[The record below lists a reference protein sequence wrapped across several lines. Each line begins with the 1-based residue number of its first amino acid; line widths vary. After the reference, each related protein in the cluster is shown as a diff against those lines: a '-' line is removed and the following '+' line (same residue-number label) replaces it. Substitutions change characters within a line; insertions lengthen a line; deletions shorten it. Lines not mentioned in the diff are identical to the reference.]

1 MVDRIDEIDVVKAD
15 VGILKESIDAALLS
29 GQHAD
34 QVAEKVG
41 VLSDLTTDAKDDLV
55 GAINSTESK
64 VKSLSQL
71 PNEYEW
77 TALAGQLDYTLP
89 AGSSYNTSV
98 KSFQVEVGGGGIP
111 PSKVN
116 KVSSTKFSL
125 LLPASD
131 IIAGVKVVARW
142 TQPLVASGSGSGSG
156 ISNGEAHHLSHE
168 LGGMDE
174 IDITKLKGYTANVSG
189 KIGDTS
195 KLETKSQTNL
205 VDSVNEVLT
214 KSNSN
219 LVDIANIS
227 NKVGNLGSLQTSVQ
241 TSIVDAINSINSG
254 YESSPVAVGSL
265 DDLHTE
271 NKSSI
276 VNAINENSDKIG
288 VLQKNPNEFEWTATA
303 GQLIYTLP
311 TNTSYDINSKVL
323 EVMVGGAFVS
333 PSMIQKDSAT
343 QFTLLVDS
351 SRIPAGIKVVARW
364 TESVVAGTG
373 NDTSAHHLSHEE
385 GGYDEI
391 EVTNLKGFQ
400 ENVNDVGEDNGS
412 FWIPPVQPAMP
423 WGENG
428 VPLTKDPE
436 GFINGLYEPLRT
448 TNPDYITRTVLGLD
462 QSGTY
467 NVYRYELTPK
477 NYSKTIIVS
486 AGTHGNE
493 YTASFALA
501 RFIYHLVNDWKKYPQ
516 LTYIRK
522 NVRLIVHPVNNPWSF
537 ANNKRQNANGVD
549 LNRNMAYLWDYITGT
564 NFQQGGTYY
573 KGTAPFSEVESQYL
587 RDSFALYSSALSY
600 VDFHTI
606 NTIQA
611 EHIVFTPRY
620 RPQFR
625 EIFNDNISRLFK
637 TGNRIV
643 NGTTAMPT
651 IACHAAVTHDMTTA
665 NPEWFNGIYG
675 GNRDS
680 VEMTEAVKWF
690 GNVVIKACS
699 LRHKTTQIE
708 ESHPFTKLLM
718 YDKGATPS
726 TITSSVYNNVTHATN
741 DMVIKRHGILR
752 ANGYVKFTL
761 SEAATVG
768 VNPIIYQVN
777 HPELGYTEV
786 KDQKYNEVVQTLPAG
801 TYVVPLNAR
810 HHVFPHNYNEAGT
823 SRPEQTKF
831 RLRMKTSA
839 GTVTIESWRVYL
851 DYLPSERG
859 IAYEIIDYTGKE
871 ASAEGSDYT
880 VLFPDATKFAI
891 DGSADE

>member
-1 MVDRIDEIDVVKAD
+1 
-15 VGILKESIDAALLS
+15 
-29 GQHAD
+29 
-34 QVAEKVG
+34 
-41 VLSDLTTDAKDDLV
+41 
-55 GAINSTESK
+55 

-77 TALAGQLDYTLP
+77 TATAGQLDYTLP
-89 AGSSYNTSV
+89 TGSSYDTSV

-125 LLPASD
+125 LLPSSD

-142 TQPLVASGSGSGSG
+142 TQPLVASGTGSNSG
-156 ISNGEAHHLSHE
+156 ISNGEAHHTSHE
-168 LGGMDE
+168 LGGIDE
-174 IDITKLKGYTANVSG
+174 IDITKLKGYAANVSG

-195 KLETKSQTNL
+195 KLETNSRTNL

-219 LVDIANIS
+219 LVNMADIS
-227 NKVGNLGSLQTSVQ
+227 NKIGSLGSLETDVQ
-241 TSIVDAINSINSG
+241 TSIVDAINDVNRKSG
-254 YESSPVAVGSL
+254 GSPTNIGDL
-265 DDLHTE
+265 DDLITSD
-271 NKSSI
+271 KTS
-276 VNAINENSDKIG
+276 VVGAVNENATKISTVSTDSDNI
-288 VLQKNPNEFEWTATA
+288 
-303 GQLIYTLP
+303 
-311 TNTSYDINSKVL
+311 
-323 EVMVGGAFVS
+323 
-333 PSMIQKDSAT
+333 
-343 QFTLLVDS
+343 
-351 SRIPAGIKVVARW
+351 
-364 TESVVAGTG
+364 
-373 NDTSAHHLSHEE
+373 
-385 GGYDEI
+385 
-391 EVTNLKGFQ
+391 
-400 ENVNDVGEDNGS
+400 GEDNGM

-423 WGENG
+423 WGSNG
-428 VPLTKDPE
+428 VPATKDPE
-436 GFINGLYEPLRT
+436 GFVNGLYEPLRIA
-448 TNPDYITRTVLGLD
+448 NPSYISRTSLGLD

-467 NVYRYELTPK
+467 NVYRYELAPK

-486 AGTHGNE
+486 SGTHGNE

-522 NVRLIVHPVNNPWSF
+522 NVRLIIHPINNPWSF
-537 ANNKRQNANGVD
+537 ANNKRQNVNGVD

-564 NFQQGGTYY
+564 SFQAGGTYY
-573 KGTAPFSEVESQYL
+573 KGTAPFSEKESQYL
-587 RDSFALYSSALSY
+587 RDSFALYSDALSY

-665 NPEWFNGIYG
+665 NPEWYNGIYG

-718 YDKGATPS
+718 YDKGTAPS
-726 TITSSVYNNVTHATN
+726 TITSTVYTNVYHATN
-741 DMVIKRHGILR
+741 DMIIKRHGILR

-859 IAYEIIDYTGKE
+859 IAYEIIDYTGKD
-871 ASAEGSDYT
+871 ASTEGSDYT
-880 VLFPDATKFAI
+880 VLFPDATKYAI
-891 DGSADE
+891 DGSVDE